1 MSSSTILNLV
11 HFNDVY
17 RVTPQK
23 VPGTSKKIDVT
34 QFAELLDSIR
44 NSWPKTSTTTDAKT
58 VEDGLVLF
66 SGDVFS
72 PSIESSVTRGSHM
85 VPVMNELRPDVSLT
99 GNHDFDFGYHHL
111 YKLIEDCKF
120 PWLLSNIKD
129 TDTGGPPQGLSR
141 FKVFERAG
149 IRVGVIGLVEK
160 EWIATVNS
168 WPPNFQYQPMDQVGV
183 ELSKLLRDPE
193 GEYKCD
199 LILALTHA
207 RIPNDITL
215 AKQLGAVPAS
225 DQRCHEHGVD
235 ILFGG
240 HDHMYY
246 IGKAISEWEG
256 YNFGE
261 PQLGA
266 EADDGLL
273 IIKSGTDFRDLSSMT
288 VELVDAPEGSARR
301 KLVKS
306 VKGKHHII
314 SSEMPSSESLKQI
327 LSTLL
332 KDVGSALKAPVCRS
346 LTEVDCKSGYVRTEE
361 SASGNWFADVLK
373 HTYDDALC
381 AEGNGGADGVL
392 ICGGTIRGDSVYGPG
407 LITLGDIMEIL
418 PFEDPIV
425 VIAVDGATLYTAL
438 ESALS
443 TWPAQEGRFPIVS
456 GFRVE
461 WDSRRPPNQRIVG
474 IWEERIENES
484 GAESD
489 SDDAASIH
497 SEHTSGTSTPVQKH
511 KPCKGDEVSREPGGK
526 LYKVVTRYY
535 MATGHDGYEALKDC
549 KYVGG
554 IDDEHGQIM
563 SAIVRKY
570 LLGLQYVNRLKAIA
584 AKRKAEAADA
594 SRPSDGKPPLSQHAS
609 DRAKARWKDAG
620 RRVIARVSR
629 RHNRTNI
636 NNALKTTET
645 TEMSSVD
652 CFDGARARKGGGEA
666 NRDDAVDN
674 TETKGDLVVVAPVVD
689 GRLKNFGVED
699 K

>member
-1 MSSSTILNLV
+1 
-11 HFNDVY
+11 
-17 RVTPQK
+17 
-23 VPGTSKKIDVT
+23 
-34 QFAELLDSIR
+34 
-44 NSWPKTSTTTDAKT
+44 
-58 VEDGLVLF
+58 
-66 SGDVFS
+66 
-72 PSIESSVTRGSHM
+72 
-85 VPVMNELRPDVSLT
+85 
-99 GNHDFDFGYHHL
+99 
-111 YKLIEDCKF
+111 
-120 PWLLSNIKD
+120 
-129 TDTGGPPQGLSR
+129 
-141 FKVFERAG
+141 
-149 IRVGVIGLVEK
+149 
-160 EWIATVNS
+160 
-168 WPPNFQYQPMDQVGV
+168 MDQVGI
-183 ELSKLLRDPE
+183 ELSKLLRDPQ
-193 GEYKCD
+193 GDHKCD
-199 LILALTHA
+199 LVLALTHA

-235 ILFGG
+235 IIFGG

-246 IGKAISEWEG
+246 IGKGISEWEG
-256 YNFGE
+256 YNSDE

-273 IIKSGTDFRDLSSMT
+273 IVKSGTDFRDLSSMV

-306 VKGKHHII
+306 VKGKHHVITPEMA
-314 SSEMPSSESLKQI
+314 SSQQMKQL

-332 KDVGSALKAPVCRS
+332 SDVGSALKAPVCRT
-346 LTEVDCKSGYVRTEE
+346 LTEFNCKSGPIRTEE
-361 SASGNWFADVLK
+361 SAAGNWFADVLR
-373 HTYDDALC
+373 HTYDEALC
-381 AEGNGGADGVL
+381 VKSGGGADGVL

-407 LITLGDIMEIL
+407 VITLGDIMEIL

-425 VIAVDGATLYTAL
+425 VIAIDGPTLYTAL

-461 WDSRRPPNQRIVG
+461 WDSRRPPNQRIMG

-484 GAESD
+484 GTDSD
-489 SDDAASIH
+489 SDDAESIH
-497 SEHTSGTSTPVQKH
+497 SAHTSGTSTPVQKH
-511 KPCKGDEVSREPGGK
+511 KPCKGDPVSREPGGK
-526 LYKVVTRYY
+526 VYKVVTRYY

-554 IDDEHGQIM
+554 VDDEHGQIM

-570 LLGLQYVNRLKAIA
+570 LLGLQYVNSLKALA
-584 AKRKAEAADA
+584 AKRKADA
-594 SRPSDGKPPLSQHAS
+594 PHSEDGKPPLSKHAS

-629 RHNRTNI
+629 KHNKANI
-636 NNALKTTET
+636 NNALKTTDT

-666 NRDDAVDN
+666 NCSSDTGDN
-674 TETKGDLVVVAPVVD
+674 AETKGDLPVVAPIVD
-689 GRLKNFGVED
+689 GRLKNFGVEE

>member
-1 MSSSTILNLV
+1 MSTTTLNLV

-23 VPGTSKKIDVT
+23 LPGTSKTIDVT

-44 NSWPKTSTTTDAKT
+44 SALPKATSEGND

-72 PSIESSVTRGSHM
+72 PSVESSVTRGSHM

-111 YKLIEDCKF
+111 QKLIQDCKF

-141 FKVFERAG
+141 FKVFERSG
-149 IRVGVIGLVEK
+149 IRIGVIGLVEK

-168 WPPNFQYQPMDQVGV
+168 WPSNFQYQPMDEVGV

-215 AKQLGAVPAS
+215 AKQLGAVPES
-225 DQRCHEHGVD
+225 DKRCHEQGVD
-235 ILFGG
+235 MIFGG

-246 IGKAISEWEG
+246 IGKGISEWEG
-256 YNFGE
+256 YNSDE

-266 EADDGLL
+266 EADDGVL
-273 IIKSGTDFRDLSSMT
+273 IIKTGTDFRDLSSME
-288 VELVDAPEGSARR
+288 VELVDGPEGSARK

-314 SSEMPSSESLKQI
+314 SPEMPSSQGMKQL

-332 KDVGSALKAPVCRS
+332 KDVGSALKAPVYLIS
-346 LTEVDCKSGYVRTEE
+346 VEPSAGSALYSRTEE
-361 SASGNWFADVLK
+361 SASGNWFADVLR
-373 HTYDDALC
+373 HTYDEALC
-381 AEGNGGADGVL
+381 VKSGGGADGVL

-407 LITLGDIMEIL
+407 VITLGDIMEIL

-425 VIAVDGATLYTAL
+425 VIAVDGPTLYTAL

-461 WDSRRPPNQRIVG
+461 WDSRRPPNQRIIG

-484 GAESD
+484 GADSD

-497 SEHTSGTSTPVQKH
+497 SGHDSGVSTPVHKH
-511 KPCKGDEVSREPGGK
+511 KACKGDPVAREPGGK
-526 LYKVVTRYY
+526 VYKVVTRYY
-535 MATGHDGYEALKDC
+535 MSTGHDGFEALKDC
-549 KYVGG
+549 KHVGG

-570 LLGLQYVNRLKAIA
+570 LLGLQYVNSLRAIA
-584 AKRKAEAADA
+584 LQRKAEAAA
-594 SRPSDGKPPLSQHAS
+594 TSHSADGKPPLSQHAS
-609 DRAKARWKDAG
+609 ERAKARWKEAG

-629 RHNRTNI
+629 KHNRENI
-636 NNALKTTET
+636 SNALKTTDT
-645 TEMSSVD
+645 VEMSSVD

-666 NRDDAVDN
+666 NCSDTGDN
-674 TETKGDLVVVAPVVD
+674 AESRGDLVVVAPTVD
-689 GRLKNFGVED
+689 GRLKNFGVEG

>member
-1 MSSSTILNLV
+1 
-11 HFNDVY
+11 
-17 RVTPQK
+17 
-23 VPGTSKKIDVT
+23 
-34 QFAELLDSIR
+34 
-44 NSWPKTSTTTDAKT
+44 
-58 VEDGLVLF
+58 
-66 SGDVFS
+66 
-72 PSIESSVTRGSHM
+72 
-85 VPVMNELRPDVSLT
+85 MNE
-99 GNHDFDFGYHHL
+99 
-111 YKLIEDCKF
+111 
-120 PWLLSNIKD
+120 
-129 TDTGGPPQGLSR
+129 
-141 FKVFERAG
+141 
-149 IRVGVIGLVEK
+149 
-160 EWIATVNS
+160 
-168 WPPNFQYQPMDQVGV
+168 VGV

-193 GEYKCD
+193 GEHKCD

-215 AKQLGAVPAS
+215 AKQLGAVPSS
-225 DQRCHEHGVD
+225 DQRCHKHGVD
-235 ILFGG
+235 IIFGG

-246 IGKAISEWEG
+246 IGKGISEWEG
-256 YNFGE
+256 YNFDE

-273 IIKSGTDFRDLSSMT
+273 IVKSGTDFRDLSSMT

-314 SSEMPSSESLKQI
+314 SPEMPSSESLKEI

-332 KDVGSALKAPVCRS
+332 KDVGSALKAPVCRT
-346 LTEVDCKSGYVRTEE
+346 LTELNCKSGHIRTEE
-361 SASGNWFADVLK
+361 SASGNWFADVLR

-381 AEGNGGADGVL
+381 MKGSGGADGVL

-407 LITLGDIMEIL
+407 VVTLGDIMEIL

-443 TWPAQEGRFPIVS
+443 TWPAQEGRFPIVA

-461 WDSRRPPNQRIVG
+461 WDSRRPPHQRIIG

-497 SEHTSGTSTPVQKH
+497 SEHSSGTSTPVQKH
-511 KPCKGDEVSREPGGK
+511 KACKGDPVSREPGGK
-526 LYKVVTRYY
+526 LYKVVTRDY
-535 MATGHDGYEALKDC
+535 MATGHDGYEVLKDC
-549 KYVGG
+549 KYVSG

-570 LLGLQYVNRLKAIA
+570 LLGSQYVNRLKALA
-584 AKRKAEAADA
+584 AIRKAEAANA

-629 RHNRTNI
+629 RHNKTNI
-636 NNALKTTET
+636 SNALKTTDT
-645 TEMSSVD
+645 AEMSSVD
-652 CFDGARARKGGGEA
+652 CFDGARARKGGGGGDGDDV
-666 NRDDAVDN
+666 RDTA
-674 TETKGDLVVVAPVVD
+674 ETKGDLVVVAPVVD
-689 GRLKNFGVED
+689 GRLKNFGVEE

>member
-1 MSSSTILNLV
+1 MSIL
-11 HFNDVY
+11 
-17 RVTPQK
+17 R
-23 VPGTSKKIDVT
+23 
-34 QFAELLDSIR
+34 
-44 NSWPKTSTTTDAKT
+44 
-58 VEDGLVLF
+58 
-66 SGDVFS
+66 
-72 PSIESSVTRGSHM
+72 
-85 VPVMNELRPDVSLT
+85 
-99 GNHDFDFGYHHL
+99 
-111 YKLIEDCKF
+111 
-120 PWLLSNIKD
+120 
-129 TDTGGPPQGLSR
+129 
-141 FKVFERAG
+141 
-149 IRVGVIGLVEK
+149 

-168 WPPNFQYQPMDQVGV
+168 WPPNFQYQPMNEVGV

-193 GEYKCD
+193 GEHKCD

-215 AKQLGAVPAS
+215 AKQLGAVPSS

-235 ILFGG
+235 VIFGG

-246 IGKAISEWEG
+246 IGKGISEWEG
-256 YNFGE
+256 YNFDE

-273 IIKSGTDFRDLSSMT
+273 IVKSGTDFRDLSSMT

-301 KLVKS
+301 KLVKF

-314 SSEMPSSESLKQI
+314 SPEMPSSESLKQI

-332 KDVGSALKAPVCRS
+332 KDVGSALKAP
-346 LTEVDCKSGYVRTEE
+346 
-361 SASGNWFADVLK
+361 SASGNWFADVLRY
-373 HTYDDALC
+373 TYDDALC
-381 AEGNGGADGVL
+381 SKGSRGADGVL

-407 LITLGDIMEIL
+407 LVTLGDIMEIL

-443 TWPAQEGRFPIVS
+443 TWPAQEGRFPIVA

-461 WDSRRPPNQRIVG
+461 WDSRRPAHQRIIG
-474 IWEERIENES
+474 IWEERIQNES

-497 SEHTSGTSTPVQKH
+497 SEHASGTSTPVQKH
-511 KPCKGDEVSREPGGK
+511 KACKGDPVSREPGGK
-526 LYKVVTRYY
+526 LYKIVTRDY
-535 MATGHDGYEALKDC
+535 MATGHDGYEVLKDC

-570 LLGLQYVNRLKAIA
+570 LLGLQYVNSLKAIA
-584 AKRKAEAADA
+584 AKHKAEVADA
-594 SRPSDGKPPLSQHAS
+594 ARPSDGKPPLSQQAS

-629 RHNRTNI
+629 KHNKTNI
-636 NNALKTTET
+636 SNALKTTET
-645 TEMSSVD
+645 IEMSSVD
-652 CFDGARARKGGGEA
+652 CFDGARARKGGGEGGG
-666 NRDDAVDN
+666 NDVGDN
-674 TETKGDLVVVAPVVD
+674 AETKGDLVVVAPVVD
-689 GRLKNFGVED
+689 GRLKNFGVEE